1 MLTLTFNCVV
11 CLFYDGLGS
20 LVVDVDR
27 DVVICLISYSKLSL
41 ILFLSVLLRS
51 LIYSYSCFPRFY
63 VVLLLFVTITL
74 FLVIFCSLILLP
86 LLSSHDSCYFKFVSF
101 IVAIVYLSQSLSFTD
116 TRLFPAESLPNLLQ
130 YYIVI
135 TYSPYFQFY
144 ILSLSF
150 PLSASALLSLL

>member
-86 LLSSHDSCYFKFVSF
+86 LLSSNDFCYFKFVSF
-101 IVAIVYLSQSLSFTD
+101 IVVILVIVYHNHFH
-116 TRLFPAESLPNLLQ
+116 
-130 YYIVI
+130 
-135 TYSPYFQFY
+135 SPIHAY
-144 ILSLSF
+144 F
-150 PLSASALLSLL
+150 PLNHFPIYYNTT